1 MKKFISNFTL
11 FVIITLILLIIVLS
25 TVGIETNRLNNIISK
40 KINQTN
46 SDINLELTT
55 IRFKLDIKEI
65 SLFLETIDPQ
75 IDYREITIP
84 AEHIK
89 VYIDFLS
96 LIKSDPKIE
105 KITLII
111 NQLDIKQLKKIST
124 TFKPSNFT
132 SIINNKIKQGRI
144 NTELEVYL
152 DNNNLFENFIARGSV
167 TDLKTEIKKNI
178 NLNKINFSF
187 FADKNDILLKNIYGE
202 TDSIQ
207 IKDGDLKLKLS
218 PEITLESNFTTNIKY
233 KNQSTNNSDLLKN
246 FEYAK
251 NIVILNANLNN
262 SFSIN
267 LDKTYKVKKYDYKS
281 KGKIINVN
289 LDFKKSLADNFL
301 KGKINQLSL
310 KNSKISVL

>member
-55 IRFKLDIKEI
+55 IKFKLDIKEI

-207 IKDGDLKLKLS
+207 IKDGDLKLKFS
-218 PEITLESNFTTNIKY
+218 IF
-233 KNQSTNNSDLLKN
+233 N
-246 FEYAK
+246 FELELLPSITDVK
-251 NIVILNANLNN
+251 SNLPPE
-262 SFSIN
+262 SPLKKLYS
-267 LDKTYKVKKYDYKS
+267 VKRGLVKSEYISKY
-281 KGKIINVN
+281 
-289 LDFKKSLADNFL
+289 FF
-301 KGKINQLSL
+301 
-310 KNSKISVL
+310 